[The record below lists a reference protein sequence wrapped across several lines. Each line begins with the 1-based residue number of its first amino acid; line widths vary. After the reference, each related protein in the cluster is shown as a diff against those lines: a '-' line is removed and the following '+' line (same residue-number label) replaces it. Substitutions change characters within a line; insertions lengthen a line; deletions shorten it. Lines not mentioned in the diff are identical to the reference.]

1 VSDYVGRIRHHKRR
15 RSVIREYELRGGVP
29 DIHITDCDRIKKEV
43 PDFDPDLA
51 DIYSQRAL
59 QLLAEKILLMD
70 PKPSTEDPMWL
81 NGEMYIRRAKREI
94 FVADGIPDPA
104 IVSGLYWRTHPQ
116 GRKVNS
122 DERRKNHG
130 DSYYR

>member
-1 VSDYVGRIRHHKRR
+1 VSDYVGSIRHHKRR
-15 RSVIREYELRGGVP
+15 RSVIRGYELRGGVP

-59 QLLAEKILLMD
+59 QLVAEKILLMD
-70 PKPSTEDPMWL
+70 PKSPTEDPMWL

-122 DERRKNHG
+122 DEARKEHRAAF
-130 DSYYR
+130 YR